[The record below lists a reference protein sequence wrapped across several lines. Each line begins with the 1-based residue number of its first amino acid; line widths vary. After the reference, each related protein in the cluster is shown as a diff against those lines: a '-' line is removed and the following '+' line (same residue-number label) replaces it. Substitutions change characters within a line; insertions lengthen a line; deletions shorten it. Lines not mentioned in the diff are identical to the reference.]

1 MAAAVRP
8 EPPTNDFRGK
18 ERNKA
23 NVKFLDDIL
32 RRKAPLAVVSTAAPV
47 EADELTELQSE
58 IEQHRA
64 ALAGLEE
71 EARAADSKLGGVAHL
86 ATALK
91 VRLSEGDTDATAA
104 LDTLEREELGIR
116 RTHDGLMV
124 RIQAMQREIAPL
136 VTRASE
142 LAQARD
148 AIRQDEVLKH
158 LTART
163 ETMTAEIISHW
174 RAACATSYDLI
185 EMLDGAMNGHV
196 PLDEEHR
203 RQARVLNVSVG
214 RAMLQATLSHVNER
228 FNFARPEVFHNLK
241 IVPAR
246 RRGEEPAPAPA
257 PAVGEPKTEEVAAS
271 GLIWSHPG
279 ESHPPTPRTLPRRA
293 IAG

>member
-1 MAAAVRP
+1 M
-8 EPPTNDFRGK
+8 
-18 ERNKA
+18 
-23 NVKFLDDIL
+23 KFLGDIL
-32 RRKAPLAVVSTAAPV
+32 RRKSPLAVVTPAAVPI

-86 ATALK
+86 ASALK
-91 VRLSEGDTDATAA
+91 VRLSEGDADATAA

-116 RTHDGLMV
+116 RTHDGLTV
-124 RIQAMQREIAPL
+124 RIQAMQRDIAPL

-158 LTART
+158 LTVRT
-163 ETMTAEIISHW
+163 ERLTAEIISHW

-196 PLDEEHR
+196 PLDEAHR
-203 RQARVLNVSVG
+203 REARVLNVSVG

-228 FNFARPEVFHNLK
+228 FSFARPEVFHNLK

-246 RRGEEPAPAPA
+246 RRGEEPAPAQPA
-257 PAVGEPKTEEVAAS
+257 PAVGEAKTEEIAVT
-271 GLIWSHPG
+271 GLQYSHPG
-279 ESHPPTPRTLPRRA
+279 APHPPVPRTLPRA